1 MVSRVQLHCGILR
14 LVSYGTAWLAPQ
26 GAHPELPDYVAAS
39 EFRRGRGCGGLGSA
53 TRPGPFPPRETRRGP
68 ASPRDLAATSVCTIC
83 EVWGAGWAP
92 TRGSARPP
100 PAPRGSWLRSA
111 AGAGRGPGA
120 RGPRGSAVL
129 LFSPQGRR
137 LPGVPRSPAMA
148 VGALSSS
155 LLVTCCLMVALCSPS
170 IPLEKLAQAPEQ
182 PGPEKREHASRDGP
196 GRVSELGRPAR
207 DEGGG
212 GGGGRDWK
220 GKGGRGLA
228 GRDAWSKQKQAWAA
242 QGGGAKAGDLQGR
255 PRGDTPHGEPLA
267 AAAAAQDAA
276 GPDLAPT
283 PEPPEEYAYP
293 DYRGKGCVDESGFVY
308 AIGEKF
314 APGPSAC
321 PCLCTEEG
329 PLCAQPECP
338 RLHPRCIHVDTSQC
352 CPQCKERKNY
362 CEFRGKIYQTLEEF
376 VVSPCERC
384 RCEANGEVLC
394 TVSACP
400 QTECVDPVYEPDQ
413 CCPICKNGP
422 NCFAETAVIPAGRE
436 VKTDECTICHCTY
449 EEGTW
454 RIERQ
459 AMCTRHECR
468 QM

>member
-1 MVSRVQLHCGILR
+1 M
-14 LVSYGTAWLAPQ
+14 
-26 GAHPELPDYVAAS
+26 AA
-39 EFRRGRGCGGLGSA
+39 
-53 TRPGPFPPRETRRGP
+53 
-68 ASPRDLAATSVCTIC
+68 
-83 EVWGAGWAP
+83 
-92 TRGSARPP
+92 
-100 PAPRGSWLRSA
+100 
-111 AGAGRGPGA
+111 
-120 RGPRGSAVL
+120 
-129 LFSPQGRR
+129 
-137 LPGVPRSPAMA
+137 
-148 VGALSSS
+148 
-155 LLVTCCLMVALCSPS
+155 
-170 IPLEKLAQAPEQ
+170 
-182 PGPEKREHASRDGP
+182 
-196 GRVSELGRPAR
+196 
-207 DEGGG
+207 GGG
-212 GGGGRDWK
+212 GGEAAARETDRSEDERRKAAQKLTRVGATAPGRRRDEPDRGDALAECTRRAERAQKVWEPERFSETGRLRGVRPRPPSPASSTAHLQSAGPSCSKATTPSRVKEIRRLSAAAHTRVSGLRPESLSRCRMAGGGRKACGIPDPQPGTGVWPEPEE
-220 GKGGRGLA
+220 GREALELCGSIRA
-228 GRDAWSKQKQAWAA
+228 
-242 QGGGAKAGDLQGR
+242 LQGAR
-255 PRGDTPHGEPLA
+255 AQLA
-267 AAAAAQDAA
+267 AS
-276 GPDLAPT
+276 
-283 PEPPEEYAYP
+283 PPLHHP
-293 DYRGKGCVDESGFVY
+293 LITTTGGTLRGCVDESGFVY

-362 CEFRGKIYQTLEEF
+362 CEFRGKTYQTLEEF

-384 RCEANGEVLC
+384 RCEASGEVLC
-394 TVSACP
+394 AVSACP